1 MHASSTHIWGWLTML
16 KIENLH
22 VSYGGIR
29 ALRGIDIEVPDGK
42 IVTLIGANGAGKST
56 TLRTI
61 SGLVKAESGSI
72 KYDGVELIGKPINKV
87 LESGIAQI
95 PEGRRVFPNLTVL
108 ENLKIGA
115 YLRKDKEGIEKDL
128 QWVYELFPRLEERHW
143 QLAGTLSGGE
153 QQMLAV
159 ARGLMSRPKLMM
171 LDEPSLGLAPL
182 VVQDIFSIIKEINRQ
197 GVTILLVEQNA
208 NMALKTADLAYVL
221 ETGRITKTG
230 TGAELLADDSIK
242 EAYLGKKKAK

>member
-1 MHASSTHIWGWLTML
+1 ML
-16 KIENLH
+16 KIKDLH

-29 ALRGIDIEVPDGK
+29 ALRGVDLEVPDGK

-56 TLRTI
+56 MLRTI

-72 KYDGVELIGKPINKV
+72 TYNDEELIGKQINKI
-87 LESGIAQI
+87 LELGIAHS
-95 PEGRRVFPNLTVL
+95 PEGRHVFPDMTVL

-115 YLRKDKEGIEKDL
+115 YLRKDKAGVEKDI
-128 QWVYELFPRLEERHW
+128 QWIYSLFPRLEERHW

-159 ARGLMSRPKLMM
+159 GRALMSRPKVLM

-182 VVQDIFSIIKEINRQ
+182 VVQEIFEIIKTINKE
-197 GVTILLVEQNA
+197 GVTVLLIEQNA
-208 NMALKTADLAYVL
+208 NMALKIADIAYVL
-221 ETGRITKTG
+221 ETGTITKTG
-230 TGAELLADDSIK
+230 TGKELLEDESIK
-242 EAYLGKKKAK
+242 EAYLGKQKK